1 MPKIKILVDSLADEG
16 LTNAQMVNAR
26 EIVRRLNPE
35 RFEISVFCAGRPD
48 PKLAAR
54 SDLRLIRLPAR
65 KQTITIL
72 REFVTGAHEILFY
85 MKSSPASRLYASLRS
100 RWRDS
105 RTTIGTVE
113 SQSNLR
119 DEPTIGAEAVSLWER
134 TVLTCD
140 HLYSNSDSV
149 RNSLKAVY
157 GLPSDVVP
165 TGVDTGYFS
174 PPASPQANVR
184 PVVLF
189 VGSLRP
195 FKGPH
200 TVLNAAR
207 QFPQADF
214 RVAGDGLIGEELRA
228 RAHREGISNVSFL
241 GALGLAQVRQQ
252 YQSAD
257 IFLFPSRWE
266 GSPKVLLE
274 AAACGLPIVARSDYS
289 PESVL
294 HGRTGF
300 LAPTDDAVLAHL
312 AELLA
317 GPALRRQFGQAG
329 RRHSL
334 LFDWDLIVRKWE
346 DVFLNVAPS
355 LNVRRTA

>member
-35 RFEISVFCAGRPD
+35 GFEVSVFCMGKPD
-48 PKLAAR
+48 PELAAR
-54 SDLRLIRLPAR
+54 PDLRLIRLPLK

-85 MKSSPASRLYASLRS
+85 MKSSPASRLYALLRS
-100 RWRDS
+100 CWRDS

-119 DEPTIGAEAVSLWER
+119 DEPTIGAEAVNLWEH

-149 RNSLKAVY
+149 RNSLQTVY
-157 GLPSDVVP
+157 GLHSDVVP
-165 TGVDTGYFS
+165 TGVDTRYFS
-174 PPASPQANVR
+174 PPASHQTNVR

-207 QFPQADF
+207 QFPHADF
-214 RVAGDGLIGEELRA
+214 RLAGDGLIGEELRA

-241 GALGLAQVRQQ
+241 GALGLAQIRQQ
-252 YQSAD
+252 YRSAD

-300 LAPTDDAVLAHL
+300 LASTDDALLTHL

-317 GPALRRQFGQAG
+317 GSELRRQFGQAG

-334 LFDWDLIVRKWE
+334 SFDWDLIVRKWE
-346 DVFLNVAPS
+346 DVFLNVAPNQ
-355 LNVRRTA
+355 NVRRTA

>member
-35 RFEISVFCAGRPD
+35 GFEVSVFCMGKPD
-48 PKLAAR
+48 PELAAR
-54 SDLRLIRLPAR
+54 PDLRLIRLPLK

-85 MKSSPASRLYASLRS
+85 MKSSPASRLYALLRS
-100 RWRDS
+100 CWRDS

-119 DEPTIGAEAVSLWER
+119 DEPTIAAEAVNLWEH

-149 RNSLKAVY
+149 RNSLQTVY
-157 GLPSDVVP
+157 GLHSDVVP
-165 TGVDTGYFS
+165 TGVDTRYFF
-174 PPASPQANVR
+174 PPASPQTNVR

-207 QFPQADF
+207 QFPHADF
-214 RVAGDGLIGEELRA
+214 RLAGDGLIGEELRA

-241 GALGLAQVRQQ
+241 GALGLAQIRQQ
-252 YQSAD
+252 YRSAD

-300 LAPTDDAVLAHL
+300 LASTDDALLTHL

-317 GPALRRQFGQAG
+317 GSELRRQFGQAG

-334 LFDWDLIVRKWE
+334 SFDWDLIVRKWE
-346 DVFLNVAPS
+346 DVFLNVAPNQ
-355 LNVRRTA
+355 NVRRTA